1 MIAVVTRSDLD
12 SAEKIQIRP
21 GGLGRFR
28 RGPVG
33 GASQIGVERNH
44 HLVSAAYGRLERVV
58 HNRGRDVRKGRGALV
73 DTHTNAI
80 PASDADLS
88 NPAVPP
94 EIRRYR
100 TDAHG

>member
-1 MIAVVTRSDLD
+1 MIVVVTRSDLD

-21 GGLGRFR
+21 GGLDRFR

-33 GASQIGVERNH
+33 GASQIGVEWNH
-44 HLVSAAYGRLERVV
+44 HRVRAVYRRLERVV
-58 HNRGRDVRKGRGALV
+58 HIGGRDVRKGRGALV

-88 NPAVPP
+88 IPAVPP
-94 EIRRYR
+94 GIRRYR